1 MTDQNND
8 PPAKQPSAQDGD
20 SRSRKQKRAQRR
32 ALQFAAKADNAKNK
46 SQLDAVVISKD
57 NADGHA
63 HHDGNVSS
71 EGITTVNDSESKKQF
86 CSEDTL
92 DNLPLVTD
100 GSIVARNG
108 KPDESNTLDNLPI
121 VQTNN
126 VDLAARQTAEP
137 SSEDN
142 PETIGKSTRA
152 PNKVH
157 TELKIAGS
165 YPGVHVPQPGSSKRV
180 SAHPP
185 AVDNTELANHA
196 ESDDFDQQFATDTQ
210 GTEANQQFPQADEG
224 VSAGASQQETADRR
238 SSYKN
243 ELLQEA
249 ELHFGNENK
258 QAEGSEFHFGNQDQ
272 HAEEPELHLGN
283 QDQHAEEPELHL
295 GNQDQH
301 AEEPEL
307 HLGNQDRQLEETAL
321 IENADPNE
329 PSSPPSEDLPSST
342 GSGIAAMP
350 APQRPVGPLPKSVP
364 HLLRKTG
371 TFAAADPPN
380 DGSTPPGSSPVNPKS
395 GRHTT
400 TLTRIVFSESLS
412 HQEETIGSMK
422 SPVEKMKKS
431 ITSKKDNVKYNF
443 ATTKDL
449 FKLHPIISSLGV
461 ASAIIL
467 LLSLGA
473 LTQGLSKTFY
483 NAGVASLQAQQYDDA
498 IASFDRA
505 LLLHGDFTEAM
516 LNRGN
521 SYFALGDFDKAWSD
535 YNSVLQ
541 SSSTNAQALKKRA
554 ATNLEL
560 GKNEDAVRDYQQ
572 LAILAPDELKSSSES
587 LTNLGAAYF
596 AQEQYGQALEQF
608 NKSVALFPHEVRPH
622 LKRAMCYEGLKQYDK
637 AAQDYNEV
645 LKLEPDN
652 VRALVNRAR
661 CFQET
666 HNFSDDLGYLTRA
679 LAIQPKNAQANK
691 YLGIHYARLHN
702 SDKALAA
709 LDKAIASNKTDAQ
722 SYQERAM
729 VLTEKGDVNKALLDL
744 QALKSLPGFETDAKY
759 YQGLAKL
766 HMSATNFTGA
776 VEDLNQLMAADPEQ
790 KSIYLLKRAECYAGM
805 KDYKKALADCTAVL
819 QEKPNDAAALLS
831 RGRYSLMAGNRMP
844 AIEDYSQAIKNN
856 PRNAGAYIA
865 RGDVYLLQKQ
875 ASSAA
880 DDFKH
885 ALALQPKSLEVKEK
899 LASAISQINQI
910 AGSAVKPIAIVQT
923 KQTTLS
929 KAALDEIAKMD
940 SSALMQKGYAAL
952 KKGDTDFALAALSR
966 AVSQKPNDP
975 SARQY
980 LFYAMTSAG
989 EADAAVEQWNVLEK
1003 LGVENIA
1010 SDLKCAQAIA
1020 RCGNKQIGGGC
1031 WEHMI
1036 SKYATDEG
1044 ALIRIAKTCAACD
1057 YKDKAIEACDKGLE
1071 HASDLSNVRE
1081 LNKLRI
1087 ALSND
1092 SGESSAQPGSSQPSS
1107 PGKYIGR

>member
-8 PPAKQPSAQDGD
+8 PPGKQPSAQDGD
-20 SRSRKQKRAQRR
+20 LRSRKQKRAERR
-32 ALQFAAKADNAKNK
+32 AAQFA
-46 SQLDAVVISKD
+46 SKD
-57 NADGHA
+57 NAHNSSSLHPDA
-63 HHDGNVSS
+63 DSKGNAESNLQPNEDVVSGRVTSAVDTES
-71 EGITTVNDSESKKQF
+71 EKKF
-86 CSEDTL
+86 SPEETL
-92 DNLPLVTD
+92 DNLPLVAETT
-100 GSIVARNG
+100 IVARST
-108 KPDESNTLDNLPI
+108 KQDDSDTLDNLPI
-121 VQTNN
+121 LQTDNI
-126 VDLAARQTAEP
+126 EP
-137 SSEDN
+137 STKQIDEESI
-142 PETIGKSTRA
+142 ETKATLTGKSTQA
-152 PNKVH
+152 PNKVP

-165 YPGVHVPQPGSSKRV
+165 YPGVHVPQPGSVKRV
-180 SAHPP
+180 SAY
-185 AVDNTELANHA
+185 ANAADNTESKND
-196 ESDDFDQQFATDTQ
+196 SPSVDTNRQFAASEQESGGPNAQFALVDDEPVGADEQFAAYADET
-210 GTEANQQFPQADEG
+210 GEANQQYAGGADEPADANQQYAG
-224 VSAGASQQETADRR
+224 NQQKNHQGAAEDAGACQPPETDE
-238 SSYKN
+238 SSSKDQ
-243 ELLQEA
+243 LLQEA
-249 ELHFGNENK
+249 ELDFRADQQFEEAGTLASADQFET
-258 QAEGSEFHFGNQDQ
+258 GSQ
-272 HAEEPELHLGN
+272 
-283 QDQHAEEPELHL
+283 
-295 GNQDQH
+295 
-301 AEEPEL
+301 
-307 HLGNQDRQLEETAL
+307 
-321 IENADPNE
+321 
-329 PSSPPSEDLPSST
+329 PSGGDSPSTT
-342 GSGIAAMP
+342 GSGIAAITP
-350 APQRPVGPLPKSVP
+350 VQKPVGPLPKQVP

-371 TFAAADPPN
+371 TFAAADPPT
-380 DGSTPPGSSPVNPKS
+380 DGSVPSVGSSANSKS

-412 HQEETIGSMK
+412 HQEEIIGSMK
-422 SPVEKMKKS
+422 SPVEEMKKS
-431 ITSKKDNVKYNF
+431 ITSKKDNIKFNF
-443 ATTKDL
+443 AATKEIL
-449 FKLHPIISSLGV
+449 RMHPVVSSFGA

-473 LTQGLSKTFY
+473 LTQGLSNTFY
-483 NAGVASLQAQQYDDA
+483 NAGIASLQAQHYDDA

-505 LLLHGDFTEAM
+505 LLLRGAFTDAM

-521 SYFALGDFDKAWSD
+521 AYFALGDFDKAWSD
-535 YNSVLQ
+535 YNSVLEI
-541 SSSTNAQALKKRA
+541 SSANTQALEKRA

-560 GKNEDAVRDYQQ
+560 GKNEEAVHDYQQ
-572 LAILAPDELKSSSES
+572 LAIIEPDASKRSSES

-637 AAQDYNEV
+637 AALDYNQV

-652 VRALVNRAR
+652 VKALVNRAR

-666 HNFSDDLGYLTRA
+666 HNFSDDLAFLNRA

-691 YLGIHYARLHN
+691 YLGIHYARLHD

-729 VLTEKGDVNKALLDL
+729 VLTEKGDVNKALADL
-744 QALKSLPGFETDAKY
+744 QSLKSLPGFETDAKY
-759 YQGLAKL
+759 YLGLAKL

-776 VEDLNQLMAADPEQ
+776 VEDLNQLMTIDPEQ
-790 KSIYLLKRAECYAGM
+790 KSTYLLKRAECYAEM
-805 KDYKKALADCTAVL
+805 KDYKKALADCATVL
-819 QEKPNDAAALLS
+819 KETPNDVAALIS
-831 RGRYSLMAGNRMP
+831 HGRYSLMAGNRMP
-844 AIEDYSQAIKNN
+844 AIEDYSQAIKAN
-856 PRNAGAYIA
+856 PHNANAYIA

-885 ALALQPKSLEVKEK
+885 ALALQPKSIEVKEK

-923 KQTTLS
+923 KKPTLS

-952 KKGDTDFALAALSR
+952 KKGDTDYAVAALSR
-966 AVSQKPNDP
+966 AVAQKPNDP

-980 LFYAMTSAG
+980 LFYALTSAN
-989 EADAAVEQWNVLEK
+989 EADAAVEQWNALEK

-1020 RCGNKQIGGGC
+1020 QCGNKQIGGGC

-1036 SKYATDEG
+1036 SKYATDAG

-1092 SGESSAQPGSSQPSS
+1092 SGETSAQSGNSQPSS
-1107 PGKYIGR
+1107 PGKYVGR